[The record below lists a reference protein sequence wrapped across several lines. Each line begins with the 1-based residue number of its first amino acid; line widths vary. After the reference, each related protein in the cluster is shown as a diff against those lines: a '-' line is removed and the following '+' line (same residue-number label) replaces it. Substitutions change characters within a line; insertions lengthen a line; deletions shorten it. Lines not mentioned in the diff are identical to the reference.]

1 MQKKHRMPN
10 LFNIY
15 MIDVL
20 CCALGCI
27 IFLWLANMR
36 EAKMIEEKLQE
47 QTALLE
53 DEKTKA
59 LSERDL
65 ARSNVALLGQKVMD
79 LQGQLKADQLVM
91 EKKDRTI
98 KESQQQKLVYIA
110 EIANQKKDI
119 DLTTKRM
126 EDTAE
131 KLAQWVKL
139 ADLADAR
146 AKGLEK
152 ELNILKAN
160 ATGLQKSLAMEI
172 DLKKQLELK
181 LQSKSAELTDKT
193 KQLELTNADVV
204 KQKKMINELA
214 SSMRDKEKKIADLDG
229 DLKNK
234 MVEVADLKLSMRDK
248 EKKIADLDGDLKN
261 KMVEV
266 ADLKVYK
273 AKSLDLQLKLEK
285 AEKQMQSDILA
296 LEKVRTE
303 IKLLDMDKSTQVS
316 ALKAEIDKKNK
327 ELVDLRPWQT
337 KYADL
342 QAKLDKSERLLQS
355 EKMSLEKNQREIK
368 SLEENANSLKAKVSQ
383 LRSEVDNRFAGIELA
398 GEKVLFLIDASGS
411 MEMLDE
417 KTDAPNKWNEVKA
430 TVVKILQ
437 SLPQLTKFQIIA
449 FSDKTI
455 FPLGAEGEWF
465 DYSQESIALVKAG
478 LDKVKP
484 VGGTNMSMAFEAAF
498 RMRSKGLDTIYLFSD
513 GLPNLGEG
521 LPPGISKEIKDVEK
535 SDYLSKYVRNTMKT
549 KWNPTKVE
557 FPRVKINTV
566 GFFYE
571 SPDVGAFLWALAREN
586 NGNFVGMSKP

>member
-79 LQGQLKADQLVM
+79 LQGQLKADQLVIA
-91 EKKDRTI
+91 KKDSTI
-98 KESQQQKLVYIA
+98 KENQQQKLVYIA
-110 EIANQKKDI
+110 EIAGQKKDI
-119 DLTTKRM
+119 ELRTQSM
-126 EDTAE
+126 ADTAE

-152 ELNILKAN
+152 ELNILKAS
-160 ATGLQKSLAMEI
+160 ATGLQKSLVMEI

-181 LQSKSAELTDKT
+181 LQSKSAELVDKS
-193 KQLELTNADVV
+193 KQLELTIADVV
-204 KQKKMINELA
+204 MQKKMINELA
-214 SSMRDKEKKIADLDG
+214 LSMREKEKKSSELDS

-234 MVEVADLKLSMRDK
+234 ITEVADLR
-248 EKKIADLDGDLKN
+248 
-261 KMVEV
+261 
-266 ADLKVYK
+266 VYK
-273 AKSLDLQLKLEK
+273 AKSIDLQLKLGK
-285 AEKQMQSDILA
+285 SEKQMQAELLA
-296 LEKVRTE
+296 LEKARTE
-303 IKLLDMDKSTQVS
+303 IKLLDKDKSAQVS
-316 ALKAEIDKKNK
+316 ALKAEVDKKNK
-327 ELVDLRPWQT
+327 ELIDLRPWQT
-337 KYADL
+337 KYSDL
-342 QAKLDKSERLLQS
+342 QVKLDKSERLLQS

-368 SLEENANSLKAKVSQ
+368 SLEENTNALKAKVSQ

-417 KTDAPNKWNEVKA
+417 KTDAPNKWNEVKS

-437 SLPQLTKFQIIA
+437 SLPQLTKFQVIA

-465 DYSQESIALVKAG
+465 DYSAESIALVKAG

-484 VGGTNMSMAFEAAF
+484 LGGTNMSMAFEAAF

-513 GLPNLGEG
+513 GLPNLGDG
-521 LPPGISKEIKDVEK
+521 LPPGVSKEIKDLEK
-535 SDYLSKYVRNTMKT
+535 SEYLSKYVRSTMKT
-549 KWNPTKVE
+549 RWNPDKVE
-557 FPRVKINTV
+557 FPKVKINTV

>member
-1 MQKKHRMPN
+1 MPN

-79 LQGQLKADQLVM
+79 LQGQLKADQLVIA
-91 EKKDRTI
+91 KKDSTI
-98 KESQQQKLVYIA
+98 KENQQQKLVYIA
-110 EIANQKKDI
+110 EIAGQKKDI
-119 DLTTKRM
+119 ELRTQSM
-126 EDTAE
+126 ADTAE

-152 ELNILKAN
+152 ELNILKAS
-160 ATGLQKSLAMEI
+160 ATGLQKSLVMEI

-181 LQSKSAELTDKT
+181 LQSKSAELVDKS
-193 KQLELTNADVV
+193 KQLELTIADVV
-204 KQKKMINELA
+204 MQKKMINELA
-214 SSMRDKEKKIADLDG
+214 LSMREKEKKSSELDS

-234 MVEVADLKLSMRDK
+234 ITEVADLR
-248 EKKIADLDGDLKN
+248 
-261 KMVEV
+261 
-266 ADLKVYK
+266 VYK
-273 AKSLDLQLKLEK
+273 AKSIDLQLKLEK
-285 AEKQMQSDILA
+285 SEKQMQAELLA
-296 LEKVRTE
+296 LEKARTE
-303 IKLLDMDKSTQVS
+303 IKLLDKDKSAQVS
-316 ALKAEIDKKNK
+316 ALKAEVDKKNK
-327 ELVDLRPWQT
+327 ELIDLRPWQT
-337 KYADL
+337 KYSDL
-342 QAKLDKSERLLQS
+342 QVKLDKSERLLQS

-368 SLEENANSLKAKVSQ
+368 SLEENTNALKAKVSQ

-417 KTDAPNKWNEVKA
+417 KTDAPNKWNEVKS

-437 SLPQLTKFQIIA
+437 SLPQLTKFQVIA

-465 DYSQESIALVKAG
+465 DYSAESIALVKAG

-484 VGGTNMSMAFEAAF
+484 LGGTNMSMAFEAAF

-513 GLPNLGEG
+513 GLPNLGDG
-521 LPPGISKEIKDVEK
+521 LPPGVSKEIKDLEK
-535 SDYLSKYVRNTMKT
+535 SEYLSKYVRSTMKT
-549 KWNPTKVE
+549 RWNPDKVE
-557 FPRVKINTV
+557 FPKVKINTV

>member
-119 DLTTKRM
+119 DLATKRM

-214 SSMRDKEKKIADLDG
+214 S
-229 DLKNK
+229 
-234 MVEVADLKLSMRDK
+234 SMRDK

-355 EKMSLEKNQREIK
+355 EKMSLEKNQIEIK

>member
-119 DLTTKRM
+119 DLATKRM

>member
-79 LQGQLKADQLVM
+79 LQGQLKADQLVIA
-91 EKKDRTI
+91 KKDSTI
-98 KESQQQKLVYIA
+98 KENQQQKLVYIA
-110 EIANQKKDI
+110 EIAGQKKDI
-119 DLTTKRM
+119 ELRTQSM
-126 EDTAE
+126 ADTAE

-152 ELNILKAN
+152 ELNILKAS
-160 ATGLQKSLAMEI
+160 ATGLQKSLVMEI

-181 LQSKSAELTDKT
+181 LQSKSAELVDKS
-193 KQLELTNADVV
+193 KQLELTIADVV
-204 KQKKMINELA
+204 MQKKMINELA
-214 SSMRDKEKKIADLDG
+214 LSMREKEKKSSELDS

-234 MVEVADLKLSMRDK
+234 IVEVADLR
-248 EKKIADLDGDLKN
+248 
-261 KMVEV
+261 
-266 ADLKVYK
+266 VYK
-273 AKSLDLQLKLEK
+273 AKSIDLQLKLEK
-285 AEKQMQSDILA
+285 SEKQMQAELLA
-296 LEKVRTE
+296 LEKARTE
-303 IKLLDMDKSTQVS
+303 IKLLDKDKSAQVS
-316 ALKAEIDKKNK
+316 ALKAEVDKKNK
-327 ELVDLRPWQT
+327 ELIDLRPWQT
-337 KYADL
+337 KYSDL
-342 QAKLDKSERLLQS
+342 QVKLDKSERLLQS

-368 SLEENANSLKAKVSQ
+368 SLEENTNALKAKVSQ

-417 KTDAPNKWNEVKA
+417 KTDAPNKWNEVKS

-437 SLPQLTKFQIIA
+437 SLPQLTKFQVIA

-465 DYSQESIALVKAG
+465 DYSAESIALVKAG

-484 VGGTNMSMAFEAAF
+484 LGGTNMSMAFEAAF

-513 GLPNLGEG
+513 GLPNLGDG
-521 LPPGISKEIKDVEK
+521 LPPGVSKEIKDLEK
-535 SDYLSKYVRNTMKT
+535 SEYLSKYVRSTMKT
-549 KWNPTKVE
+549 RWNPDKVE
-557 FPRVKINTV
+557 FPKVKINTV

>member
-119 DLTTKRM
+119 DLATKRM

-248 EKKIADLDGDLKN
+248 EKKIADIDGDLKN

-337 KYADL
+337 KYANL

-355 EKMSLEKNQREIK
+355 EKMSLEKNQIEIK

-455 FPLGAEGEWF
+455 FPLGSEGEWF

>member
-1 MQKKHRMPN
+1 
-10 LFNIY
+10 
-15 MIDVL
+15 
-20 CCALGCI
+20 
-27 IFLWLANMR
+27 
-36 EAKMIEEKLQE
+36 MIEEKLQE

-79 LQGQLKADQLVM
+79 LQGQLKADQLVIA
-91 EKKDRTI
+91 KKDSTI
-98 KESQQQKLVYIA
+98 KENLLQKGVFLA
-110 EIANQKKDI
+110 EIAGQKKDI
-119 DLTTKRM
+119 ELRTQSM
-126 EDTAE
+126 ADTAE

-146 AKGLEK
+146 AKGLDK

-181 LQSKSAELTDKT
+181 LQSKSAELTDKS
-193 KQLELTNADVV
+193 KKLELTIADVV
-204 KQKKMINELA
+204 MQKKNITELA
-214 SSMRDKEKKIADLDG
+214 LLMREKEKKSSELDS

-234 MVEVADLKLSMRDK
+234 MVEVADLR
-248 EKKIADLDGDLKN
+248 
-261 KMVEV
+261 
-266 ADLKVYK
+266 VYK
-273 AKSLDLQLKLEK
+273 AKSIDLQLKLEK
-285 AEKQMQSDILA
+285 SEKQMQAELLA
-296 LEKVRTE
+296 LEKARTE
-303 IKLLDMDKSTQVS
+303 IKLLDKDKSAQVS
-316 ALKAEIDKKNK
+316 ALKVEVDKKNK
-327 ELVDLRPWQT
+327 ELLDLRPWQT

-355 EKMSLEKNQREIK
+355 GKMSLEKNQREIK
-368 SLEENANSLKAKVSQ
+368 SLEEDANSLKAKVSQ

-430 TVVKILQ
+430 TVVKIMQ

-455 FPLGAEGEWF
+455 FPLGTEGEWF

-513 GLPNLGEG
+513 GLPNLGDG
-521 LPPGISKEIKDVEK
+521 LPLGVSKEIKDLEK
-535 SDYLSKYVRNTMKT
+535 SEYLSKYVRSTMKT
-549 KWNPTKVE
+549 RWNPTKVE
-557 FPRVKINTV
+557 FPKVKINTV

>member
-36 EAKMIEEKLQE
+36 EAKLTEEKLQE

-65 ARSNVALLGQKVMD
+65 ARANVALLGQKVMD
-79 LQGQLKADQLVM
+79 LQGQLKADQLVI
-91 EKKDRTI
+91 EKKDNTI
-98 KESQQQKLVYIA
+98 KDNKQQKLLYIA
-110 EIANQKKDI
+110 EIAGQKKDI
-119 DLTTKRM
+119 DLRAKRM
-126 EDTAE
+126 EEVAE

-139 ADLADAR
+139 ADDAEAR
-146 AKGLEK
+146 AKRLEN

-172 DLKKQLELK
+172 DLKKQLTLQ
-181 LQSKSAELTDKT
+181 LQSKSAELIDKS
-193 KQLELTNADVV
+193 KQLELTIADVV
-204 KQKKMINELA
+204 MKKKAISELA
-214 SSMRDKEKKIADLDG
+214 LSMREKEKQASELDSE
-229 DLKNK
+229 LKNK
-234 MVEVADLKLSMRDK
+234 IVEISDLRLFKT
-248 EKKIADLDGDLKN
+248 
-261 KMVEV
+261 
-266 ADLKVYK
+266 
-273 AKSLDLQLKLEK
+273 KSIDLQLKLDK
-285 AEKQMQSDILA
+285 SEKQMQSELLA
-296 LEKVRTE
+296 LEKARTE
-303 IKLLDMDKSTQVS
+303 IKLLDKDKALQVS
-316 ALKAEIDKKNK
+316 SLKAEVDKKTK
-327 ELVDLRPWQT
+327 ELIDLRPWQT

-342 QAKLDKSERLLQS
+342 QVKLDKSERMLQL
-355 EKMSLEKNQREIK
+355 EKVALDKNQREIK
-368 SLEENANSLKAKVSQ
+368 SLEDNANSLKAKVSQ

-430 TVVKILQ
+430 TLVKILQ
-437 SLPQLTKFQIIA
+437 SLPQLTKFQVIA

-455 FPLGAEGEWF
+455 FPLGSEDEWF
-465 DYSQESIALVKAG
+465 DYSPESIALVKAS

-484 VGGTNMSMAFEAAF
+484 MGGTNMSMAFEAAF
-498 RMRSKGLDTIYLFSD
+498 RMRPKGLDTIYLFSD
-513 GLPNLGEG
+513 GLPNLGDG
-521 LPPGISKEIKDVEK
+521 LPLSVGKELKDLEK
-535 SDYLSKYVRNTMKT
+535 SDYLSKYVRSTMKT
-549 KWNPTKVE
+549 RWNPPRVE
-557 FPRVKINTV
+557 FPKVKINTV

>member
-79 LQGQLKADQLVM
+79 LQGQLKADQLVIA
-91 EKKDRTI
+91 KKDSTI
-98 KESQQQKLVYIA
+98 KENQQQKLVYIA
-110 EIANQKKDI
+110 EIAGQKKDI
-119 DLTTKRM
+119 ELRTQSM
-126 EDTAE
+126 ADTAE

-152 ELNILKAN
+152 ELNILKAS
-160 ATGLQKSLAMEI
+160 ATGLQKSLVMEI

-181 LQSKSAELTDKT
+181 LQSKSAELVDKS
-193 KQLELTNADVV
+193 KQLELTIADVV
-204 KQKKMINELA
+204 MQKKMINELA
-214 SSMRDKEKKIADLDG
+214 LSMREKEKKSSELDS

-234 MVEVADLKLSMRDK
+234 ITEVADLR
-248 EKKIADLDGDLKN
+248 
-261 KMVEV
+261 
-266 ADLKVYK
+266 VYK
-273 AKSLDLQLKLEK
+273 AKSIDLQLKLEK
-285 AEKQMQSDILA
+285 SEKQMQAELLA
-296 LEKVRTE
+296 LEKARTE
-303 IKLLDMDKSTQVS
+303 IKLLDKDKSAQVS
-316 ALKAEIDKKNK
+316 ALKAEVDKKNK
-327 ELVDLRPWQT
+327 ELIDLRPWQT
-337 KYADL
+337 KYSDL
-342 QAKLDKSERLLQS
+342 QVKLDKSERLLQS

-368 SLEENANSLKAKVSQ
+368 SLEENTNALKAKVSQ

-417 KTDAPNKWNEVKA
+417 KTDAPNKWNEVKS

-437 SLPQLTKFQIIA
+437 SLPQLTKFQVIA

-465 DYSQESIALVKAG
+465 DYSAESIALVKAG

-484 VGGTNMSMAFEAAF
+484 LGGTNMSMAFEAAF

-513 GLPNLGEG
+513 GLPNLGDG
-521 LPPGISKEIKDVEK
+521 LPPGVSKEIKDLEK
-535 SDYLSKYVRNTMKT
+535 SEYLSKYVRSTMKT
-549 KWNPTKVE
+549 RWNPDKVE
-557 FPRVKINTV
+557 FPKVKINTV

>member
-36 EAKMIEEKLQE
+36 EAKLTEEKLQE

-53 DEKTKA
+53 DEKNQA

-65 ARSNVALLGQKVMD
+65 ARANVALLGQKVMD
-79 LQGQLKADQLVM
+79 LQGQLKADQLVI
-91 EKKDRTI
+91 EKKDSTI
-98 KESQQQKLVYIA
+98 KDNKQQKLLYIA
-110 EIANQKKDI
+110 EIAGQKKDI
-119 DLTTKRM
+119 DLRAKRM
-126 EDTAE
+126 EEVAE

-139 ADLADAR
+139 ADDAGAR
-146 AKGLEK
+146 AKRLEN

-172 DLKKQLELK
+172 DLKKQLTLQ
-181 LQSKSAELTDKT
+181 LQSKSVELTDKS
-193 KQLELTNADVV
+193 KQLELTIADVV
-204 KQKKMINELA
+204 MKKKAISELA
-214 SSMRDKEKKIADLDG
+214 LSMREKEKQTAELDI

-234 MVEVADLKLSMRDK
+234 MVEISDLSLFKT
-248 EKKIADLDGDLKN
+248 
-261 KMVEV
+261 
-266 ADLKVYK
+266 
-273 AKSLDLQLKLEK
+273 KSIDLQMKLDK
-285 AEKQMQSDILA
+285 SEKQMQSELLA
-296 LEKVRTE
+296 LEKVRME
-303 IKLLDMDKSTQVS
+303 IKLLDKDKASQVS
-316 ALKAEIDKKNK
+316 SLKAEVDKKTK
-327 ELVDLRPWQT
+327 ELIDLRPWQT

-342 QAKLDKSERLLQS
+342 QVKLDKSERMLQL
-355 EKMSLEKNQREIK
+355 EKTALDKNQREIK

-383 LRSEVDNRFAGIELA
+383 LRSEVDNRFAGIELV

-417 KTDAPNKWNEVKA
+417 KTDAPNKWHEVKA
-430 TVVKILQ
+430 TLIKILQ
-437 SLPQLTKFQIIA
+437 SLPQLTKFQVIA

-465 DYSQESIALVKAG
+465 DYSPESIALVKAG

-484 VGGTNMSMAFEAAF
+484 LGGTNMSMAFEAAF

-513 GLPNLGEG
+513 GLPNLGDG
-521 LPPGISKEIKDVEK
+521 LPLGVGRELKDLEK

-549 KWNPTKVE
+549 RWNPPQVE
-557 FPRVKINTV
+557 FPKVKINTV

>member
-53 DEKTKA
+53 EEKTKA

-79 LQGQLKADQLVM
+79 LQGQLKDDQLVIA
-91 EKKDRTI
+91 KKDNTI
-98 KESQQQKLVYIA
+98 KENLLQKGVFLA
-110 EIANQKKDI
+110 EIAGQKKDI
-119 DLTTKRM
+119 ELRTQSM
-126 EDTAE
+126 ADTAE

-146 AKGLEK
+146 AKGLDK
-152 ELNILKAN
+152 ELNILKTN

-181 LQSKSAELTDKT
+181 LQSKSAELTDKS
-193 KQLELTNADVV
+193 KQLELTIADVV
-204 KQKKMINELA
+204 MQKKNITELA
-214 SSMRDKEKKIADLDG
+214 LLMREKEKKSSELDS

-234 MVEVADLKLSMRDK
+234 ITEVADLR
-248 EKKIADLDGDLKN
+248 
-261 KMVEV
+261 
-266 ADLKVYK
+266 VYK
-273 AKSLDLQLKLEK
+273 AKSIALQLKLEK
-285 AEKQMQSDILA
+285 SEKQMQSELLA
-296 LEKVRTE
+296 LEKARTE
-303 IKLLDMDKSTQVS
+303 IKLLDKDKSAQVS
-316 ALKAEIDKKNK
+316 ALKADVDKKNR
-327 ELVDLRPWQT
+327 ELLDLRPWQT

-342 QAKLDKSERLLQS
+342 QVKLDKSERMLQLD
-355 EKMSLEKNQREIK
+355 KTALEKNQREIK
-368 SLEENANSLKAKVSQ
+368 SLEEDANSLKAKVSQ

-437 SLPQLTKFQIIA
+437 SLPQLTKFQVIA
-449 FSDKTI
+449 FSDKTM

-484 VGGTNMSMAFEAAF
+484 LGGTNMSMAFEAAF

-513 GLPNLGEG
+513 GLPNLGDG
-521 LPPGISKEIKDVEK
+521 LPSSISKEIKDLEK
-535 SDYLSKYVRNTMKT
+535 SEYLSKYVRSTMKT
-549 KWNPTKVE
+549 RWNPTKVE
-557 FPRVKINTV
+557 FPKVKINTV